1 MHIVDLLAVP
11 NLSLRQPADGGG
23 ILVGALPTAEAIL
36 KGTEQITPELMSIG
50 YATGKVVV
58 PDYTGEYH
66 LHLSFHP
73 RLILSH
79 SLCLLSDELPLR
91 WRAGGPPQGS
101 LCRPYLPCHTQLLAG
116 IADGTFNIQL
126 WRARSLRINRCD
138 VLHAV

>member
-79 SLCLLSDELPLR
+79 SLCLL
-91 WRAGGPPQGS
+91 
-101 LCRPYLPCHTQLLAG
+101 LC
-116 IADGTFNIQL
+116 ADALSPHPT
-126 WRARSLRINRCD
+126 WHHVCCS
-138 VLHAV
+138 